1 MQSEEK
7 AMTIG
12 YNKPLYILPFDHRSS
27 FEKGLF
33 GWKSPLTEEQTEKIA
48 QSKAVIY
55 DAFKLS
61 LAKGGSKE
69 HSGILVDPQFGA
81 ALLRDAHA
89 NGYISCMPAEK
100 SGQAEFQFEYG
111 DNYEAEIEKFQPN
124 FVKALVRYNPED
136 DEALNRRQAARLKDL
151 SDTAHKHNRHF
162 MFELLVPPTTEQNER
177 VKGNQDVYDT
187 KLRPALMADA
197 ITELQNRGVEPD
209 VWKIEG
215 LDHGD
220 DCLEIVKVAQRD
232 GRDDVGCIV
241 LGRGSNEA
249 KVVEWLTIAANVPGF
264 IGFAVGRTSFWDPLV
279 ALRDGKA
286 TRNEAV
292 EEIAGRF
299 MKWTQIFVDAKKA

>member
-1 MQSEEK
+1 
-7 AMTIG
+7 MTIG

-33 GWKSPLTEEQTEKIA
+33 GWTGPLTEEQTERIA

-61 LAKGGSKE
+61 LAKGVSKE
-69 HSGILVDPQFGA
+69 DSGILVDPQFGA
-81 ALLRDAHA
+81 AILRDAHA
-89 NGYISCMPAEK
+89 NGYIACMPAEK

-111 DNYEAEIEKFQPN
+111 DDYEAEIEKFQPN

-151 SDTAHKHNRHF
+151 SDTAHKHDRHF
-162 MFELLVPPTTEQNER
+162 MFELLVPPTAEQNER

-187 KLRPALMADA
+187 KLRPALMAGA

-220 DCLEIVKVAQRD
+220 DCLEIVKVAQRG
-232 GRDDVGCIV
+232 GRKEVGCIV
-241 LGRGSNEA
+241 LGRGSNED
-249 KVVEWLTIAANVPGF
+249 KVIEWLTIAAKVPGF

-279 ALRDGKA
+279 ALRDGKVA
-286 TRNEAV
+286 REKAV
-292 EEIAGRF
+292 EEIASRF
-299 MKWTQIFVDAKKA
+299 MKWTQIFVDAQKA

>member
-1 MQSEEK
+1 
-7 AMTIG
+7 MTIG

-33 GWKSPLTEEQTEKIA
+33 GWKGPLTEEQTERIA

-61 LAKGGSKE
+61 LAKGVSKE
-69 HSGILVDPQFGA
+69 DSGILVDPQFGA
-81 ALLRDAHA
+81 AILRDAHA
-89 NGYISCMPAEK
+89 NGYIACMPAEK

-111 DNYEAEIEKFQPN
+111 DDYEAEIEKFQPD

-151 SDTAHKHNRHF
+151 SDTAHKHDRHF
-162 MFELLVPPTTEQNER
+162 MFELLVPPTAEQNER

-187 KLRPALMADA
+187 KLRPALMAGA

-220 DCLEIVKVAQRD
+220 DCLEIVKAAQRD
-232 GRDDVGCIV
+232 GRKEVGCIV
-241 LGRGSNEA
+241 LGRGSNED
-249 KVVEWLTIAANVPGF
+249 KVIEWLTIAAKVPGF

-279 ALRDGKA
+279 ALRDGKVA
-286 TRNEAV
+286 REKAV
-292 EEIAGRF
+292 EEIASRF
-299 MKWTQIFVDAKKA
+299 MKWTQIFVDAQKA

>member
-1 MQSEEK
+1 
-7 AMTIG
+7 MTIG

-33 GWKSPLTEEQTEKIA
+33 GWKGPLTEEQTERIA

-61 LAKGGSKE
+61 LTKGVSKE
-69 HSGILVDPQFGA
+69 DSGILVDPQFGA
-81 ALLRDAHA
+81 AILRDAHA
-89 NGYISCMPAEK
+89 NGYIACMPAEK

-111 DNYEAEIEKFQPN
+111 DDYEAEIEKFQPD

-151 SDTAHKHNRHF
+151 SDTAHKHDRHF
-162 MFELLVPPTTEQNER
+162 MFELLVPPTAEQNER

-187 KLRPALMADA
+187 KLRPALMAGA

-220 DCLEIVKVAQRD
+220 DCLEIVKAAQRD
-232 GRDDVGCIV
+232 GRKEVGCIV
-241 LGRGSNEA
+241 LGRGSNED
-249 KVVEWLTIAANVPGF
+249 KVIEWLTIAAKVPGF

-279 ALRDGKA
+279 ALRDGKVA
-286 TRNEAV
+286 REKAV
-292 EEIAGRF
+292 EEIASRF
-299 MKWTQIFVDAKKA
+299 MKWTQIFVDAQKA

>member
-1 MQSEEK
+1 
-7 AMTIG
+7 MTIG

-33 GWKSPLTEEQTEKIA
+33 GWKGPLTEEQTERIA

-61 LAKGGSKE
+61 LTKGVSKE
-69 HSGILVDPQFGA
+69 DSGILVDPQFGA
-81 ALLRDAHA
+81 AILRDAHA
-89 NGYISCMPAEK
+89 NGYIACMPAEK

-111 DNYEAEIEKFQPN
+111 DDYEAEIEKFQPN

-151 SDTAHKHNRHF
+151 SDTAHKHDRHF
-162 MFELLVPPTTEQNER
+162 MFELLVPPTAEQNER

-187 KLRPALMADA
+187 KLRPALMAGA

-220 DCLEIVKVAQRD
+220 DCLEIVKVAQRG
-232 GRDDVGCIV
+232 GRKEVGCIV
-241 LGRGSNEA
+241 LGRGSNED
-249 KVVEWLTIAANVPGF
+249 KVIEWLTIAAKVPGF

-279 ALRDGKA
+279 ALRDGKVA
-286 TRNEAV
+286 REKAV
-292 EEIAGRF
+292 EEIASRF
-299 MKWTQIFVDAKKA
+299 MKWTQIFVDAQKA

>member
-1 MQSEEK
+1 
-7 AMTIG
+7 MTIG

-187 KLRPALMADA
+187 KLRPALMAAA

>member
-1 MQSEEK
+1 
-7 AMTIG
+7 MTIG

-33 GWKSPLTEEQTEKIA
+33 GWKGPLTEEQTERIA

-61 LAKGGSKE
+61 LTKGVSKE
-69 HSGILVDPQFGA
+69 DSGILVDPQFGA
-81 ALLRDAHA
+81 AILRDAHA
-89 NGYISCMPAEK
+89 NGYIACMPAEK

-111 DNYEAEIEKFQPN
+111 DDYEAAIEKFQPN

-151 SDTAHKHNRHF
+151 SDTAHRHDRHF
-162 MFELLVPPTTEQNER
+162 MFELLVPPTAEQNER

-187 KLRPALMADA
+187 KLRPALMAGA

-220 DCLEIVKVAQRD
+220 DCLEIVKVAQRG
-232 GRDDVGCIV
+232 GRKEVGCIV
-241 LGRGSNEA
+241 LGRGSNED
-249 KVVEWLTIAANVPGF
+249 KVIEWLTIAAKVPGF

-279 ALRDGKA
+279 ALRDGKVA
-286 TRNEAV
+286 REKAV
-292 EEIAGRF
+292 EEIASRF
-299 MKWTQIFVDAKKA
+299 MKWTQIFVGAKKA

>member
-1 MQSEEK
+1 
-7 AMTIG
+7 MTIG

-33 GWKSPLTEEQTEKIA
+33 GWKGPLTEEQTERIA

-61 LAKGGSKE
+61 LAKGVSKE
-69 HSGILVDPQFGA
+69 DSGILVDPQFGA
-81 ALLRDAHA
+81 AILRDAHA
-89 NGYISCMPAEK
+89 NGYIACMPAEK

-111 DNYEAEIEKFQPN
+111 DDFEAEIEKFQPD

-151 SDTAHKHNRHF
+151 SDTAHKHDRHF
-162 MFELLVPPTTEQNER
+162 MFELLVPPTAEQNER

-187 KLRPALMADA
+187 KLRPALMAGA

-220 DCLEIVKVAQRD
+220 DCLEIVKAAQRD
-232 GRDDVGCIV
+232 GRKEVGCIV
-241 LGRGSNEA
+241 LGRGSNED
-249 KVVEWLTIAANVPGF
+249 KVIEWLTIAAKVPGF

-279 ALRDGKA
+279 ALRDGKVA
-286 TRNEAV
+286 REKAV
-292 EEIAGRF
+292 EEIASRF
-299 MKWTQIFVDAKKA
+299 MKWTQIFVDAQKA